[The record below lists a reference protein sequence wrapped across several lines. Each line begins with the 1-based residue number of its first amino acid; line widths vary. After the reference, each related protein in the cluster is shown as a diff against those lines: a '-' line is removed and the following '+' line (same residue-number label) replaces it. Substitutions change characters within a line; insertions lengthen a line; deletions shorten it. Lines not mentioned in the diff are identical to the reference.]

1 MTKFFVLIFAFFFS
15 ACGNESREDGG
26 KKDVFAYAGKTASVG
41 GDEWLAV
48 YTDKTFLLNEALN
61 ICPDDWHLPDK
72 YEWHKL
78 LSNVAEFL
86 KLQNGDSVNIR
97 NMEYWTSS
105 YVPNIAPKHPYL
117 PLQVKIGG
125 EMATR
130 FAYKNRKA
138 SVLCVKNANIDGEE
152 IADSNAFYGPASKEF
167 SEPVCIEGLL
177 YVAYED
183 GSLIVCRDG
192 SFKSI
197 GRRLRKK
204 SVVVDVAADTSVKNL
219 KYLFPCTM
227 GLNGKV
233 FRTGD
238 DFYLYR
244 CKNNRWHG
252 LGYAKRKEYAKG
264 FVFDSTSGES
274 YKTIT
279 VGSTK
284 WMAENLRKKLP
295 GSVCYDNKPDNCK
308 KYGRMYPSYKDGM
321 CPAGWTLPA
330 KGDWDQLFT
339 EVGLYGAYLRSESG
353 WFLDFKENKD
363 VGFSV
368 YPAGWFGRRYS
379 YDNPA
384 FLDLSMG
391 TAWFSY
397 DDVGRVF
404 SIMFDGESFDH
415 SYAVVGSKLYIR
427 CVQKE

>member
-1 MTKFFVLIFAFFFS
+1 
-15 ACGNESREDGG
+15 
-26 KKDVFAYAGKTASVG
+26 
-41 GDEWLAV
+41 
-48 YTDKTFLLNEALN
+48 
-61 ICPDDWHLPDK
+61 
-72 YEWHKL
+72 
-78 LSNVAEFL
+78 
-86 KLQNGDSVNIR
+86 
-97 NMEYWTSS
+97 MEYRTSS
-105 YVPNIAPKHPYL
+105 YVPTIAPKHPYL
-117 PLQVKIGG
+117 PLQVKMEGR
-125 EMATR
+125 MATR

-152 IADSNAFYGPASKEF
+152 IADSNAFYGPASMEF
-167 SEPVCIEGLL
+167 SEPACIEDLL

-192 SFKSI
+192 SFKST
-197 GRRLRKK
+197 GRKSRKK

-219 KYLFPCTM
+219 KYLFPCTA

-244 CKNNRWHG
+244 CKNYKWHG
-252 LGYAKRKEYAKG
+252 LGYARRKG
-264 FVFDSTSGES
+264 FPKGVAYDSLSGES

-279 VGSTK
+279 VGSTE
-284 WMAENLRKKLP
+284 WMAENLRKKVP

-321 CPAGWTLPA
+321 CPVGWTLPA

-339 EVGLYGAYLRSESG
+339 EVGLYGAYLRSEAG

-363 VGFSV
+363 IGFSV
-368 YPAGWFGRRYS
+368 YPAGWFGRRNS
-379 YDNPA
+379 YDEPA
-384 FLDLSMG
+384 FLDLSMR

-397 DDVGRVF
+397 DDAGRVF
-404 SIMFDGESFDH
+404 SIMFDGESFDF
-415 SYAVVGSKLYIR
+415 SSAVVGSMLYIR